1 MTPKTTPKTP
11 APAMGPVN
19 APVNALRA
27 RESALPVSPKTALA
41 AIAPEIAAGVA
52 SLRPVAPPAAEIA
65 EIAEIAETPVPT
77 GSDII
82 LSVDAPIHTGPLMG
96 GGAAAVAG
104 APAVSASGL
113 FSKAPASPRPTSAAG
128 AKAASAAVKATAAG
142 ASTPEIFF
150 FLRIRTGPNPCRND
164 VAFVSEIGL
173 FL

>member
-1 MTPKTTPKTP
+1 
-11 APAMGPVN
+11 MGPVN